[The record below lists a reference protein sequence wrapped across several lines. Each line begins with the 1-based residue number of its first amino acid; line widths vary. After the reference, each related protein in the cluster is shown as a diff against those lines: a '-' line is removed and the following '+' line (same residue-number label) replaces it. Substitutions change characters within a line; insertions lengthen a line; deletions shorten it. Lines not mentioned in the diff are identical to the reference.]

1 MLRNLARKSSMVGL
15 SAGLWAFC
23 LWGAAAGAA
32 TPAPAAQP
40 LHDQVEAWRKT
51 HERQIVGEFSD
62 FLALP
67 DVATSVPD
75 IEANARVLVK
85 MVEARGLKA
94 RILSAGPGTPPAVY
108 GELKV
113 PGAKRTVVY
122 YAHYDGQ
129 PVTPSQWRSPPFTPV
144 MRDGP
149 DGKDVDW
156 RAASGPLDPE
166 WRLYARGAGDDKD
179 SEEAILAALDALKAA
194 GRKPTVNVKL
204 FFDGEEEQ
212 GSPHIE
218 AILRANKDLLKSDL
232 WIIGDGPV
240 HQTRRPQLY
249 FGARGDAAVEMTV
262 YGPIKAMHSGHY
274 GNWVP
279 NPAVMAAEIVASLR
293 DSEGKILVPG
303 YSDHVR
309 PLTPAET
316 EALAALPDAE
326 TGLKKELD
334 LGRSEGTER
343 LGDSLMR
350 PAINVRGLSSGRVG
364 TEAANAIPVDARV
377 SMDLRLVPDQ
387 TPEEARASIEAFLKS
402 RGYTLI
408 DHEPTA
414 EERMAAPR
422 LVRMQW
428 ESGYPAWRTDMSLPV
443 SKAVIAAAGRA
454 AGQQVIIQPMLGGS
468 VPMYLFA
475 DIFKTPVI
483 GVPIA
488 NHDDNQHAHDENLR
502 LQNLWD
508 GIETYAGL
516 MGDLNW

>member
-249 FGARGDAAVEMTV
+249 FGARGDTAVEMTV

-316 EALAALPDAE
+316 QALAALPDAE

-343 LGDSLMR
+343 LANSLMR
-350 PAINVRGLSSGRVG
+350 PAINIRGISSGHVG
-364 TEAANAIPVDARV
+364 AEAANAVPVDARV

-387 TPEEARASIEAFLKS
+387 TPEEARARIEAYLKS

-428 ESGYPAWRTDMSLPV
+428 ESGYPAWRTDMSLPA
-443 SKAVIAAAGRA
+443 SKAVIAAADRA
-454 AGQQVIIQPMLGGS
+454 AGQPVIIQPMLGGS

-475 DIFKTPVI
+475 DIFRTPVI

-516 MGDLNW
+516 MGDLDW

>member
-1 MLRNLARKSSMVGL
+1 MMRGYLLKPTMVAL
-15 SAGLWAFC
+15 VASLCVSTPWVVAATP
-23 LWGAAAGAA
+23 GAAAAS
-32 TPAPAAQP
+32 
-40 LHDQVEAWRKT
+40 LHDQVEIWRKA
-51 HERQIVGEFSD
+51 HERQIVGEFSG

-67 DVATSVPD
+67 DVATNVPD
-75 IEANARVLVK
+75 IEANAKMLVK
-85 MVEARGLKA
+85 MIEARGLKA

-108 GELKV
+108 AELKV

-144 MRDGP
+144 MRDGL

-156 RAASGPLDPE
+156 RAGSGALDPE

-179 SEEAILAALDALKAA
+179 SEEAILSALDALKAA
-194 GRKPTVNVKL
+194 GRKPSVNVKL

-218 AILRANKDLLKSDL
+218 AILRANQALLKSDL

-249 FGARGDAAVEMTV
+249 FGARGDSALEMTV

-303 YSDHVR
+303 YSEKVR

-316 EALAALPDAE
+316 AALAALPDAE
-326 TGLKKELD
+326 TGLKQELEI
-334 LGRSEGTER
+334 GRSEGTER

-350 PAINVRGLSSGRVG
+350 PAINVRGISSGRVG
-364 TEAANAIPVDARV
+364 AEAANAVPVDAHI

-387 TPEEARASIEAFLKS
+387 TPEEARAKIEAFLRSK
-402 RGYTLI
+402 GHTLI

-414 EERMAAPR
+414 AERMAAPR
-422 LVRMQW
+422 LLRMQW
-428 ESGYPAWRTDMSLPV
+428 DSGYPAWRTDMSLPA
-443 SKAVIAAAGRA
+443 SKAVIAASGRA
-454 AGQQVIIQPMLGGS
+454 AGQPVIVQPMLGGS

-475 DIFKTPVI
+475 EVFKTPVI

-508 GIETYAGL
+508 GIDTYAAL
-516 MGDLNW
+516 IGDLDW

>member
-1 MLRNLARKSSMVGL
+1 MRSSFALAFLLVV
-15 SAGLWAFC
+15 
-23 LWGAAAGAA
+23 AAASAA
-32 TPAPAAQP
+32 SSTPAP
-40 LHDQVEAWRKT
+40 LHDQVEAWRKA
-51 HERQIVGEFSD
+51 HARQILGEFTD

-67 DVATSVPD
+67 DVATNVPD
-75 IEANARVLVK
+75 IEANARLLVK
-85 MVEARGLKA
+85 MIEARGLKA
-94 RILSAGPGTPPAVY
+94 RILSAGPGTPPDVY

-122 YAHYDGQ
+122 YSHYDGQ

-156 RAASGPLDPE
+156 RAATVLDPE

-179 SEEAILAALDALKAA
+179 SEEAILSALDALKAS

-218 AILRANKDLLKSDL
+218 AILRANQDLLKSDL

-240 HQTRRPQLY
+240 HQSRRPQLF
-249 FGARGDAAVEMTV
+249 FGARGDTALEMTV

-279 NPAVMAAEIVASLR
+279 NPAVMAAEIVAFLR
-293 DSEGKILVPG
+293 DSEGRILVPG

-309 PLTPAET
+309 PLTTAEK
-316 EALAALPDAE
+316 EALAATPDAE
-326 TGLKKELD
+326 TGLKKELEI
-334 LGRSEGTER
+334 GRSEGTER

-350 PAINVRGLSSGRVG
+350 PAINVRGLSSGHVG
-364 TEAANAIPVDARV
+364 AEAANAIPVDAKV
-377 SMDLRLVPDQ
+377 SLDLRLVPDQ
-387 TPEEARASIEAFLKS
+387 TPEDARAKVEAYLKS
-402 RGYTLI
+402 KGYTLI
-408 DHEPTA
+408 DHEPTP

-422 LVRMQW
+422 LLRMQW
-428 ESGYPAWRTDMSLPV
+428 ESGYPAWRTDMSLPA

-454 AGQQVIIQPMLGGS
+454 AGQPVILQPMLGGS

-475 DIFKTPVI
+475 EVFKTPVI

-516 MGDLNW
+516 MGDLDW

>member
-1 MLRNLARKSSMVGL
+1 MSFLTRYLPMVCLACTFSLANAS
-15 SAGLWAFC
+15 
-23 LWGAAAGAA
+23 AAA
-32 TPAPAAQP
+32 P
-40 LHDQVEAWRKT
+40 LHDQVDAWRQA
-51 HERQIVGEFSD
+51 HERQILTEFSD
-62 FLALP
+62 FLALS
-67 DVATSVPD
+67 DVATDVPD
-75 IEANARVLVK
+75 IEANAKLLVR
-85 MVEARGLKA
+85 MIEARGLKA
-94 RILSAGPGTPPAVY
+94 RILSAGPGTPPDVY
-108 GELKV
+108 AELKV

-149 DGKDVDW
+149 DGEDVDW
-156 RAASGPLDPE
+156 RGAKAIDPE

-194 GRKPTVNVKL
+194 GRSPSVNVKL

-218 AILRANKDLLKSDL
+218 AILRANQELLKSDL

-240 HQTRRPQLY
+240 HPSRRPQLY
-249 FGARGDAAVEMTV
+249 FGARGDTSVEMTV

-279 NPAVMAAEIVASLR
+279 NPAVMAAEVITLLR
-293 DSEGKILVPG
+293 DSDGRILVPG
-303 YSDHVR
+303 YLDKVR
-309 PLTPAET
+309 PLTAE
-316 EALAALPDAE
+316 EKAALAALPDAE
-326 TGLKKELD
+326 TDIKKEL
-334 LGRSEGTER
+334 LIGRSEGKQR
-343 LGDSLMR
+343 LADSLMR
-350 PAINVRGLSSGRVG
+350 PAINVRGLSSGKVG
-364 TEAANAIPVDARV
+364 DEAANAIPVDAKV
-377 SMDLRLVPDQ
+377 SLDLRLVPDQ
-387 TPEEARASIEAFLKS
+387 TPDDARARIEAYLKAK
-402 RGYTLI
+402 GYTLI
-408 DHEPTA
+408 DHEPSP

-443 SKAVIAAAGRA
+443 SKAIVASAGRA
-454 AGQQVIIQPMLGGS
+454 SGQPVIVMPMLGGS

-475 DIFKTPVI
+475 QVFKTPVI

-488 NHDDNQHAHDENLR
+488 NHDDNQHAKDENLR

-508 GIETYAGL
+508 GIQTYAGL
-516 MGDLNW
+516 MGDLDW

>member
-1 MLRNLARKSSMVGL
+1 VFRKHL
-15 SAGLWAFC
+15 L
-23 LWGAAAGAA
+23 AAAAA
-32 TPAPAAQP
+32 FVAAPALAAP
-40 LHDQVEAWRKT
+40 ALHDQVDAWRKA

-67 DVATSVPD
+67 DVATNVPD
-75 IEANARVLVK
+75 IEANAKVLVK
-85 MVEARGLKA
+85 MIEARGLKA
-94 RILSAGPGTPPAVY
+94 QILSAGPGTPPSVY

-129 PVTPSQWRSPPFTPV
+129 PVTPSQWRSAPFTPV

-156 RAASGPLDPE
+156 RASSGPLNPE
-166 WRLYARGAGDDKD
+166 WRLYARGSGDDKA
-179 SEEAILAALDALKAA
+179 SEVAILDALDALKAS
-194 GRKPTVNVKL
+194 GRKPKVNVKL

-218 AILRANKDLLKSDL
+218 AILKANKDLLKSDL
-232 WIIGDGPV
+232 WLIGDGPV

-249 FGARGDAAVEMTV
+249 FGARGTTAVEMTV

-279 NPAVMAAEIVASLR
+279 NPAVMAAEIVAAMR
-293 DSEGKILVPG
+293 DSDGRILIPG
-303 YSDHVR
+303 YSDPVR
-309 PLTPAET
+309 PLTAAET
-316 EALAALPDAE
+316 AALAALPDAE
-326 TGLKKELD
+326 TGLKRELEI
-334 LGRSEGTER
+334 GRSEGTER

-350 PAINVRGLSSGRVG
+350 PALNVRGIMSGRVG
-364 TEAANAIPVDARV
+364 DEAANAVPVDARV
-377 SMDLRLVPDQ
+377 SIDFRLVPDQ
-387 TPEEARASIEAFLKS
+387 TPEGARAKVDAFLKS

-408 DHEPTA
+408 DHTPSA
-414 EERMAAPR
+414 EERMSAPR

-428 ESGYPAWRTDMSLPV
+428 EGGYAAWRTDMSLPA
-443 SKAVIAAAGRA
+443 SKAVIASADRA
-454 AGQQVIIQPMLGGS
+454 SGGQVIVQPMLGGS

-488 NHDDNQHAHDENLR
+488 NHDDNQHAKDENLR

-508 GIETYAGL
+508 GIETYAYL
-516 MGDLNW
+516 IGDLDW

>member
-1 MLRNLARKSSMVGL
+1 MRSTLFGLGL
-15 SAGLWAFC
+15 SCMAT
-23 LWGAAAGAA
+23 AAAS
-32 TPAPAAQP
+32 APAGS
-40 LHDQVEAWRKT
+40 LHDQVESWRKA
-51 HERQIVGEFSD
+51 HEKQIVTEFSD

-67 DVATSVPD
+67 DVATNVPD
-75 IEANARVLVK
+75 IEANARALVK

-94 RILSAGPGTPPAVY
+94 KILSAGPGTPPAVY

-144 MRDGP
+144 MRDGA

-156 RAASGPLDPE
+156 RAASALDPE

-179 SEEAILAALDALKAA
+179 SEEAILSALDALKAA
-194 GRKPTVNVKL
+194 GRSPSVNVKL

-218 AILRANKDLLKSDL
+218 AILRANKELLKSDL

-240 HQTRRPQLY
+240 HPSRRPQLY
-249 FGARGDAAVEMTV
+249 FGARGDTGLEMTV
-262 YGPIKAMHSGHY
+262 YGPIKAVHSGHY

-279 NPAVMAAEIVASLR
+279 NPAVMVAEIVAALR
-293 DSEGKILVPG
+293 DGEGKILVPG
-303 YSDHVR
+303 YSDKVR
-309 PLTPAET
+309 PLTPAEKA
-316 EALAALPDAE
+316 ALAALPDAE
-326 TGLKKELD
+326 TGLKKELEI
-334 LGRSEGTER
+334 GRSEGKER
-343 LGDSLMR
+343 LADSLMR
-350 PAINVRGLSSGRVG
+350 PAINVRGISSGHVDA
-364 TEAANAIPVDARV
+364 EATNAVPVEARV
-377 SMDLRLVPDQ
+377 SFDLRLVPDQ
-387 TPEEARASIEAFLKS
+387 TPEDARAKIEAFLKS
-402 RGYTLI
+402 KGYTLI
-408 DHEPTA
+408 DHEPSA

-428 ESGYPAWRTDMSLPV
+428 ESGYPAWRTDMALPA
-443 SKAVIAAAGRA
+443 SKAIIAAAGRA
-454 AGQQVIIQPMLGGS
+454 AGQPVIVQPMLGGS

-475 DIFKTPVI
+475 DVFKTPVV

-508 GIETYAGL
+508 GIQTYAGL
-516 MGDLNW
+516 MGDLDW

>member
-1 MLRNLARKSSMVGL
+1 MRTSLVFGSLIVM
-15 SAGLWAFC
+15 
-23 LWGAAAGAA
+23 AGAA
-32 TPAPAAQP
+32 LAAPPQA
-40 LHDQVEAWRKT
+40 LHDQVETWRKAQ
-51 HERQIVGEFSD
+51 ERQILAEFSD

-67 DVATSVPD
+67 DVASNVPD
-75 IEANARVLVK
+75 IEANARLLVK
-85 MVEARGLKA
+85 MIEARGLKA
-94 RILSAGPGTPPAVY
+94 KILSAGPGTPPDVY
-108 GELKV
+108 AELKV

-156 RAASGPLDPE
+156 RAAAAFDPE

-179 SEEAILAALDALKAA
+179 SEEAILAALDALKAS
-194 GRKPTVNVKL
+194 GRKPSVNVKL

-218 AILRANKDLLKSDL
+218 TILRANEELLKSDL

-240 HQTRRPQLY
+240 HQSRRPQLY
-249 FGARGDAAVEMTV
+249 FGARGDSALEMTV
-262 YGPIKAMHSGHY
+262 YGPVKAMHSGHY

-279 NPAVMAAEIVASLR
+279 NPAVMAAEIVAALR
-293 DSEGKILVPG
+293 DSDGRIPVPG
-303 YSDHVR
+303 YSDQVR
-309 PLTPAET
+309 PLTPAEK

-326 TGLKKELD
+326 TGLKRELQI
-334 LGRSEGTER
+334 GRSEGSER
-343 LGDSLMR
+343 LADSLMR
-350 PAINVRGLSSGRVG
+350 PAINIRGIDSGHVG
-364 TEAANAIPVDARV
+364 AEAANAIPVDARI
-377 SMDLRLVPDQ
+377 SLDLRLVPDQ
-387 TPEEARASIEAFLKS
+387 TPEEARARIEAYLKS
-402 RGYTLI
+402 KGYTLI

-414 EERMAAPR
+414 QERMAAPR
-422 LVRMQW
+422 LIRMQW
-428 ESGYPAWRTDMSLPV
+428 DSGYPAWRTDMSSPV

-454 AGQQVIIQPMLGGS
+454 AGQPVILQPMLGGS

-475 DIFKTPVI
+475 QVFKTPVI

-508 GIETYAGL
+508 GIQTYAGL
-516 MGDLNW
+516 MGDLDW

>member
-1 MLRNLARKSSMVGL
+1 MKIKYIFYAFLIC
-15 SAGLWAFC
+15 SASAV
-23 LWGAAAGAA
+23 AAP
-32 TPAPAAQP
+32 TAPS
-40 LHDQVEAWRKT
+40 LHDQVDTWRKA
-51 HERQIVGEFSD
+51 HEKQIVTEFSD

-67 DVATSVPD
+67 DVATNVPD
-75 IEANARVLVK
+75 IEANARALVK

-94 RILSAGPGTPPAVY
+94 KILSAGPGTPPAVY

-129 PVTPSQWRSPPFTPV
+129 PVTPSQWRSPPFAPV
-144 MRDGP
+144 MRDGI

-156 RAASGPLDPE
+156 RAASALDPE

-179 SEEAILAALDALKAA
+179 SEEAILSALDALKAS
-194 GRKPTVNVKL
+194 GRSPSVNVKL

-212 GSPHIE
+212 GSPHLS
-218 AILRANKDLLKSDL
+218 AILRANKELLKSDL

-240 HQTRRPQLY
+240 HPSRRPQLY
-249 FGARGDAAVEMTV
+249 FGARGDTGLEMTV
-262 YGPIKAMHSGHY
+262 YGPIKAVHSGHY

-279 NPAVMAAEIVASLR
+279 NPAVTAAELVAALR

-303 YSDHVR
+303 YSDKLR
-309 PLTPAET
+309 PLTPAEK

-326 TGLKKELD
+326 TGLKKELEI
-334 LGRSEGTER
+334 GRSEGKER
-343 LGDSLMR
+343 LADSLMR
-350 PAINVRGLSSGRVG
+350 PAINVRGISSGKVG
-364 TEAANAIPVDARV
+364 DEAANAVPVDARV
-377 SMDLRLVPDQ
+377 SFDLRLVPDQ
-387 TPEEARASIEAFLKS
+387 TPEDARAKIEAFLKS
-402 RGYTLI
+402 KGYTLI

-428 ESGYPAWRTDMSLPV
+428 ESGYPAWRTDMNLSA
-443 SKAVIAAAGRA
+443 SKAIIAAAGRA
-454 AGQQVIIQPMLGGS
+454 VGQPVIVQPMLGGS

-475 DIFKTPVI
+475 DVFKTPVI

-508 GIETYAGL
+508 GIQT
-516 MGDLNW
+516 

>member
-1 MLRNLARKSSMVGL
+1 MEFKGAT
-15 SAGLWAFC
+15 FIC
-23 LWGAAAGAA
+23 TAAAVMVASAA
-32 TPAPAAQP
+32 LAAPPVPAAP
-40 LHDQVEAWRKT
+40 SLHDQVQTWRES
-51 HERQIVGEFSD
+51 HERQILGEFSD

-67 DVATSVPD
+67 DVATNIPD
-75 IEANARVLVK
+75 IDANAKLLMK
-85 MVEARGLKA
+85 MIEARGLKA
-94 RILSAGPGTPPAVY
+94 RILSAGPDTPPDVY
-108 GELKV
+108 AELKV
-113 PGAKRTVVY
+113 PGATRTVVY

-156 RAASGPLDPE
+156 RATTGPLDPE
-166 WRLYARGAGDDKD
+166 WRLYARGSGDDKD
-179 SEEAILAALDALKAA
+179 SEEAILSALDALKAS
-194 GRKPTVNVKL
+194 GRTPSVNVKL

-249 FGARGDAAVEMTV
+249 FGARGDIGLEMTV

-293 DSEGKILVPG
+293 DSEGRILIPG

-309 PLTPAET
+309 PLTPAEKA
-316 EALAALPDAE
+316 ALAALPDAE
-326 TGLKKELD
+326 TGLRKELEI
-334 LGRSEGTER
+334 GRSEGTER
-343 LGDSLMR
+343 LADSLMR
-350 PAINVRGLSSGRVG
+350 PAINIRGISSGHVG
-364 TEAANAIPVDARV
+364 AEATNAIPVDAKI
-377 SMDLRLVPDQ
+377 SLDLRLVPDQ
-387 TPEEARASIEAFLKS
+387 TPEEVRASIEAFLKS
-402 RGYTLI
+402 KGYTLI
-408 DHEPTA
+408 DHEPSPA
-414 EERMAAPR
+414 ERAAAPR
-422 LVRMQW
+422 LLQLQW
-428 ESGYPAWRTDMSLPV
+428 ESGYPGWRTDMSLPA

-454 AGQQVIIQPMLGGS
+454 AGQPVIIQPMLGGS

-475 DIFKTPVI
+475 SVFDTPVI

-488 NHDDNQHAHDENLR
+488 NHDDNQHAKDENLR

>member
-1 MLRNLARKSSMVGL
+1 MLMV
-15 SAGLWAFC
+15 SAVI
-23 LWGAAAGAA
+23 AAP
-32 TPAPAAQP
+32 PAPTVS
-40 LHDQVEAWRKT
+40 LHAQVESWRMA
-51 HERQIVGEFSD
+51 HERQILGEFSD

-67 DVATSVPD
+67 DVATNVPD
-75 IEANARVLVK
+75 IEANAKLLVK
-85 MVEARGLKA
+85 MIEARGLKA

-113 PGAKRTVVY
+113 PGATRTVVY

-156 RAASGPLDPE
+156 RATTGPIDPE

-179 SEEAILAALDALKAA
+179 SEEAILSALDALKAS

-218 AILRANKDLLKSDL
+218 AILRANKELLKSDL

-240 HQTRRPQLY
+240 HQTRRPLLF
-249 FGARGDAAVEMTV
+249 FGARGDTGLEMTV

-293 DSEGKILVPG
+293 DSEGRILVPG

-316 EALAALPDAE
+316 QALAALPDAE
-326 TGLKKELD
+326 TGLRQELQI
-334 LGRSEGTER
+334 GRSEGTER
-343 LGDSLMR
+343 LADSLMR
-350 PAINVRGLSSGRVG
+350 PAINIRGISSGHVG
-364 TEAANAIPVDARV
+364 AEAANAIPVDATV
-377 SMDLRLVPDQ
+377 SLDLRLVPDQ
-387 TPEEARASIEAFLKS
+387 TPEDARARIEAFLKAK
-402 RGYTLI
+402 GYTLI
-408 DHEPTA
+408 DHEPSA
-414 EERMAAPR
+414 EERTAAPR

-428 ESGYPAWRTDMSLPV
+428 ESGYPAWRTDMSLPA
-443 SKAVIAAAGRA
+443 SKALIAAADRA

-475 DIFKTPVI
+475 DVFKTPVI

-516 MGDLNW
+516 MGDLDW

>member
-1 MLRNLARKSSMVGL
+1 MRPYLLLLSTL
-15 SAGLWAFC
+15 SALSPATGVH
-23 LWGAAAGAA
+23 AAAPPTAS
-32 TPAPAAQP
+32 
-40 LHDQVEAWRKT
+40 LHDQVETWRQA
-51 HERQIVGEFSD
+51 HERQILAEFSD

-67 DVATSVPD
+67 DVASKVPD
-75 IEANARVLVK
+75 IEANAKLLVK
-85 MVEARGLKA
+85 MIEARGLKA
-94 RILSAGPGTPPAVY
+94 RILSAGPGTPPDVY
-108 GELKV
+108 AELKV
-113 PGAKRTVVY
+113 PGARRTVVY

-156 RAASGPLDPE
+156 RSAVALDPE

-179 SEEAILAALDALKAA
+179 SEEAILSALDALKAS
-194 GRKPTVNVKL
+194 GRSPSVNVKL

-212 GSPHIE
+212 GSPHLE

-240 HQTRRPQLY
+240 HQSRRPQLY
-249 FGARGDAAVEMTV
+249 FGARGDTSVEMTV

-279 NPAVMAAEIVASLR
+279 NPAVMAAEIVTLLR

-303 YSDHVR
+303 YADEVR
-309 PLTPAET
+309 PLTPAEKA
-316 EALAALPDAE
+316 ALAVLPDAE
-326 TGLKKELD
+326 TGLKSELQ

-343 LGDSLMR
+343 LADSLMR
-350 PAINVRGLSSGRVG
+350 PAINVRGFDSGHVG
-364 TEAANAIPVDARV
+364 AEATNSIPVDARV
-377 SMDLRLVPDQ
+377 SLDLRLVPDQ
-387 TPEEARASIEAFLKS
+387 TPEDARAKIEAWLKS
-402 RGYTLI
+402 KGYTLI
-408 DHEPTA
+408 DHEPSA
-414 EERMAAPR
+414 AERMAAPR

-428 ESGYPAWRTDMSLPV
+428 DSGYPGWRTDMSLPV
-443 SKAVIAAAGRA
+443 SKAMIAAAG
-454 AGQQVIIQPMLGGS
+454 QPVIIMPMLGGS

-475 DIFKTPVI
+475 EVFKTPVI

-488 NHDDNQHAHDENLR
+488 NHDDNQHAKDENLR

-516 MGDLNW
+516 IGDLNW

>member
-1 MLRNLARKSSMVGL
+1 L
-15 SAGLWAFC
+15 
-23 LWGAAAGAA
+23 
-32 TPAPAAQP
+32 
-40 LHDQVEAWRKT
+40 LHDQVDTWRQA
-51 HERQIVGEFSD
+51 HERQILGEFSG

-67 DVATSVPD
+67 NVATNVPD

-85 MVEARGLKA
+85 MIEDRGLKA
-94 RILSAGPGTPPAVY
+94 RILSAGAGTPPDVY
-108 GELKV
+108 AEFKV

-129 PVTPSQWRSPPFTPV
+129 PVTHSQWRAPPFTPV

-156 RAASGPLDPE
+156 RKATALDPE
-166 WRLYARGAGDDKD
+166 WRLYARGAGDDKA
-179 SEEAILAALDALKAA
+179 SEEAILAALDALKAS

-218 AILRANKDLLKSDL
+218 AILRANKELLKSDL

-249 FGARGDAAVEMTV
+249 FGARGDTGLEMTV

-303 YSDHVR
+303 YSDSVR
-309 PLTPAET
+309 PLTPVET
-316 EALAALPDAE
+316 GALAALPDAE
-326 TGLKKELD
+326 TGLKKELEI
-334 LGRSEGTER
+334 GHSEGTQR

-350 PAINVRGLSSGRVG
+350 PAINIRGIDSGHVG
-364 TEAANAIPVDARV
+364 AEAANAIPVDAKV
-377 SMDLRLVPDQ
+377 SLDLRLVPDQ
-387 TPEEARASIEAFLKS
+387 TPEEARAKIEAYLKS
-402 RGYTLI
+402 KGYTLI

-414 EERMAAPR
+414 QERMAAPR
-422 LVRMQW
+422 LVQMQW

-443 SKAVIAAAGRA
+443 SKAVIAAASRA
-454 AGQQVIIQPMLGGS
+454 DGQPVIVQPMLGGS

-475 DIFKTPVI
+475 EVFKTPVI

-516 MGDLNW
+516 MGDLDW